1 MDQAIV
7 IIVVLMKIYY
17 PPKNIFGLLAKIR
30 AFIKV
35 VIPKNTKILE
45 Y

>member
-7 IIVVLMKIYY
+7 EMVVLMKISY
-17 PPKNIFGLLAKIR
+17 PPKNIFGPLANIQ

-35 VIPKNTKILE
+35 FFLRILKF
-45 Y
+45 